1 MNTKSAAND
10 RRDELLAQAQE
21 RLTAAVETLR
31 EGTGWK
37 AWLDMA
43 SHLPS
48 YSVNNQLLILMQNPD
63 ATMTAGFRKWESL
76 GRTVLK
82 GEKALRI
89 FAPIIYNR
97 KEPATPT
104 AGATAPPPKEA
115 RVVDGVERAGTRVLG
130 FKAVPVFDISQTEGD
145 PIPEPPNAVLLDG
158 EAPQGLWVALT
169 DQITTAG
176 FTVER
181 VASAATI
188 GGANGRTTWRA
199 RTVEVRADV
208 SEAQAVKTLAH
219 ELAHVLRHNPADGG
233 DALFQCAGQ
242 KEVVAESVAYLVA
255 AHSGL
260 NTSEYTFPYV
270 AGWSASAKS
279 DVMTATAEE
288 IRLTARSIIDQF
300 DPAPAPALPAHTDI
314 DPPTVAV
321 MPPLPWRSADPAAQ
335 LQPAHPTAP
344 APVLTL

>member
-1 MNTKSAAND
+1 MNTRSADVD
-10 RRDELLAQAQE
+10 RRDELLVEAQE
-21 RLTAAVETLR
+21 RLAAAVETLR

-43 SHLPS
+43 SQLPN
-48 YSVNNQLLILMQNPD
+48 YSLNNQLLLMMQNPD
-63 ATMTAGFRKWESL
+63 ARMVAGFRQWEAM
-76 GRTVLK
+76 GRTVMK
-82 GEKALRI
+82 GETALRI
-89 FAPIIYNR
+89 YAPMFYRN
-97 KEPATPT
+97 KEGDDPAGVSPATT
-104 AGATAPPPKEA
+104 GAEHK
-115 RVVDGVERAGTRVLG
+115 RGHVRG
-130 FKAVPVFDISQTEGD
+130 FKAIPVFDVSQTDGD

-158 EAPQGLWVALT
+158 QAPQGLWDALT

-176 FTVER
+176 FTVHR
-181 VASAATI
+181 VPSADTI

-199 RTVEVRADV
+199 HTVEVRADV

-219 ELAHVLRHNPADGG
+219 ELAHVLQHNPADGG

-270 AGWSASAKS
+270 AGWCASAKS

-300 DPAPAPALPAHTDI
+300 DPAPSPALPAHPDI
-314 DPPTVAV
+314 DPPAVAV
-321 MPPLPWRSADPAAQ
+321 MPPLVWRSADPAAQ
-335 LQPAHPTAP
+335 QMPAHAP
-344 APVLTL
+344 AAAVLSL

>member
-1 MNTKSAAND
+1 MNTRSADAD
-10 RRDELLAQAQE
+10 HRDELLVEAQA
-21 RLTAAVETLR
+21 RLAAAVETLR
-31 EGTGWK
+31 EGAGWK

-43 SHLPS
+43 SQLTN
-48 YSVNNQLLILMQNPD
+48 YSLNNQLLVMMQNPD
-63 ATMTAGFRKWESL
+63 ARMVAGFRQWQAM
-76 GRTVLK
+76 GRTVMK

-89 FAPIIYNR
+89 YAPIIYRN
-97 KEPATPT
+97 KEGDDPGP
-104 AGATAPPPKEA
+104 GAEHK
-115 RVVDGVERAGTRVLG
+115 RGQVRG
-130 FKAVPVFDISQTEGD
+130 FKAVPVFDVSQTDGD

-181 VASAATI
+181 VASAAAI

-199 RTVEVRADV
+199 RAIEVRADV

-300 DPAPAPALPAHTDI
+300 DPTPAPALPAHTDI
-314 DPPTVAV
+314 DPPAVAV

-335 LQPAHPTAP
+335 LQPAHP